1 MTCYSK
7 KTTTTNK
14 TNTNMILFTYI
25 DEQADAGAER
35 EGAWA

>member
-7 KTTTTNK
+7 TTTNK
-14 TNTNMILFTYI
+14 TNTNMILLNYI

-35 EGAWA
+35 EGARA